1 MAISGRLLVRITDR
15 TYEQRR
21 LVDFDVAKSWCGM
34 PRMIEKSK
42 TAKRFMRLTYAIGLL
57 ALAIRELPEILAV
70 ILK

>member
-1 MAISGRLLVRITDR
+1 
-15 TYEQRR
+15 
-21 LVDFDVAKSWCGM
+21 
-34 PRMIEKSK
+34 MIEKSK

>member
-1 MAISGRLLVRITDR
+1 MAVSGRLLVRITDR
-15 TYEQRR
+15 TYERCR

-57 ALAIRELPEILAV
+57 ALAIWELPEILAV